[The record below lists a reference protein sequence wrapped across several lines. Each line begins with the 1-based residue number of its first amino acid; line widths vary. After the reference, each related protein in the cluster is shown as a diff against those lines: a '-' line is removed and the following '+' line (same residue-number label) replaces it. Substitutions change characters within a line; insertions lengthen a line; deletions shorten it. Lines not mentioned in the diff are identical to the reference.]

1 MSFNPSPS
9 TLINEEAGAERLLKP
24 GIIRGGTQWVAVVIE
39 GSLVVGFDRGKGGV
53 HCVPHESW

>member
-1 MSFNPSPS
+1 MRRQALS
-9 TLINEEAGAERLLKP
+9 RLLKP
-24 GIIRGGTQWVAVVIE
+24 GIIRRGTQWVAVVIE